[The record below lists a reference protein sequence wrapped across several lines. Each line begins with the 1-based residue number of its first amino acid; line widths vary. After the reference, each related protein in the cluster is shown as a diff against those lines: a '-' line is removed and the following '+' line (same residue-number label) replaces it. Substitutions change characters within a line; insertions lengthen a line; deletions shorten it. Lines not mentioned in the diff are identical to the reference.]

1 MDIQMVIHIVN
12 LKLLDRVRGLS
23 RMPYRFPIPM
33 KFPTALAAA
42 LSAAAFSPS
51 AHAAAYSII
60 ATNSQTVG
68 STATVTGSGSKSNTT
83 AWETGVVAEYII
95 SDEFGQQYGMRVS
108 ISNPTGT
115 LTAGTDSLM
124 VARTVDSQGL
134 VDPGTL
140 SVYVN
145 PGDTTT
151 TTGAWSL
158 DLNFSF
164 YDAAFENSVAV
175 DLLLTSLDID
185 AGQKYYT
192 SDADFAGNLLYEDTN
207 ISSDSTFAG
216 YSGFT
221 ATGNS
226 SFSDAE
232 HAVSSQGL
240 SQSSF
245 DVRVSH
251 NNVALFMFE
260 FRDPSQ
266 IVPEPSAS
274 ALAMLGA
281 AALLRRR
288 RRP

>member
-1 MDIQMVIHIVN
+1 MVIHIVN

-83 AWETGVVAEYII
+83 TWETGVVAEYII

-124 VARTVDSQGL
+124 VARTVESQGL

-140 SVYVN
+140 SVYIN

-151 TTGAWSL
+151 TTGEWSL

-192 SDADFAGNLLYEDTN
+192 SDAASPA
-207 ISSDSTFAG
+207 ISSTRTPIS
-216 YSGFT
+216 
-221 ATGNS
+221 
-226 SFSDAE
+226 
-232 HAVSSQGL
+232 AVIP
-240 SQSSF
+240 
-245 DVRVSH
+245 
-251 NNVALFMFE
+251 
-260 FRDPSQ
+260 PSPDTPGSPPPA
-266 IVPEPSAS
+266 IHPSAMPS
-274 ALAMLGA
+274 TRSPRRGSPS
-281 AALLRRR
+281 LRSM
-288 RRP
+288 